1 MAIRPGTFV
10 FGYIRLFFGFRQKE
24 ASSIG
29 TRDSRKHAQRQ
40 VTITMRI
47 IILTLLLGI
56 TQLMGAQTYDD
67 YVGGGH
73 NRNITV
79 TTSSDF
85 QPEGS
90 ERVAAGVNTLTIP
103 GLTGKLIDA
112 GRFLAQATLGAER
125 ATIDSVATIG
135 FEAWIDQQ
143 FEEPPTYIRPLIQ
156 EVYDTSFQR
165 FLAAGGDTMRYA
177 ERPSNEHFDYAWWQV
192 NMTNDDLL
200 RQRVAFA
207 LSEIFVI
214 SFKSELDRYGEG
226 VASYYDVLIEH
237 ALGNFK
243 DLLRDVTLHPCMGVY
258 LTHLNNPKANPN
270 RNIYPDENYAREMMQ
285 LFTIGL
291 YELNQDGTRK
301 KDGEGNDIPTYDN
314 DDIFEF
320 AKIFTGLGGGTTLEM
335 PDTVIEPAF
344 GRRPGIIDMAEP
356 MVMYEDKH
364 EPGEKRLLNGFVIP
378 AGQTGME
385 DIDATLEHLVNH
397 PNTGP
402 FIGQQLIQR
411 LVKSN
416 PSPGYVRRVAAVF
429 NDNGAGVRGDMK
441 AVIKAILL
449 DEEARSCLWYNDP
462 AQGKLK
468 EPIIRY
474 THFAR
479 AMGRVSES
487 GYFWNHGADYDDDAG
502 QHPMY
507 SPSVFNFYWP
517 DFQPIGQIAD
527 QGLVAPEFQS
537 HNSRTSIGFVNFVD
551 DWAVRET
558 LLSTRGNPSRDV
570 LTHIDDLMPLAED
583 TEALLNEL
591 DILLTNGMLRDDTRQ
606 IITTIVDPMED
617 PFEKVKLT
625 IYLMVISADYTILK

>member
-1 MAIRPGTFV
+1 
-10 FGYIRLFFGFRQKE
+10 
-24 ASSIG
+24 
-29 TRDSRKHAQRQ
+29 
-40 VTITMRI
+40 MRI
-47 IILTLLLGI
+47 IILALLLGC
-56 TQLMGAQTYDD
+56 TFFADAQTYDD

-73 NRNITV
+73 ARNITV

-90 ERVAAGVNTLTIP
+90 ERVAAGAKTLAIP

-112 GRFLAQATLGAER
+112 GRFLAQASLGAER
-125 ATIDSVATIG
+125 STIDTVATIG

-143 FEEPPTYIRPLIQ
+143 FEVPPTYIRPLIQ

-177 ERPSNEHFDYAWWQV
+177 ERATNEHFDYAWWQV

-214 SFKSELDRYGEG
+214 SFKSDLNRYGEG

-291 YELNQDGTRK
+291 YELNPDGTRK

-320 AKIFTGLGGGTTLEM
+320 AKIFTGLGGGTTVEM

-385 DIDATLEHLVNH
+385 DIEATLEHLVNH
-397 PNTGP
+397 PNAGP

-416 PSPGYVRRVAAVF
+416 PSPGYVRRVAAAF

-462 AQGKLK
+462 VQGKLK

-479 AMGRVSES
+479 AMGGVSES

-537 HNSRTSIGFVNFVD
+537 HNSRTSIGFVNFVN
-551 DWAVRET
+551 DWSVQET

-570 LTHIDDLMPLAED
+570 LTYIDDLMPLADD

>member
-1 MAIRPGTFV
+1 MV
-10 FGYIRLFFGFRQKE
+10 RL
-24 ASSIG
+24 
-29 TRDSRKHAQRQ
+29 
-40 VTITMRI
+40 VV
-47 IILTLLLGI
+47 
-56 TQLMGAQTYDD
+56 AQTYTD

-73 NRNITV
+73 ARNITV

-90 ERVAAGVNTLTIP
+90 ERVAAGANTLAIP

-125 ATIDSVATIG
+125 ATIDTVATIG
-135 FEAWIDQQ
+135 FDAWIDQQ
-143 FEEPPTYIRPLIQ
+143 FEVPPTYIRPLIQ
-156 EVYDTSFQR
+156 EVYDSSFQR

-177 ERPSNEHFDYAWWQV
+177 ERATNEHFDYAWWQV

-214 SFKSELDRYGEG
+214 SFKSDLNRYGEG

-237 ALGNFK
+237 ALGNYE
-243 DLLRDVTLHPCMGVY
+243 DLMMDVTLHPCMGVF
-258 LTHLNNPKANPN
+258 LTHLNNPKSNPN
-270 RNIYPDENYAREMMQ
+270 RFIYPDENYAREMMQ
-285 LFTIGL
+285 LFSIGL
-291 YELNQDGTRK
+291 YELNPDGTRK
-301 KDGEGNDIPTYDN
+301 KDSEGNDIPTYDN
-314 DDIFEF
+314 DDIGEF
-320 AKIFTGLGGGTTLEM
+320 AKIYTGLGGGATVEM

-364 EPGEKRLLNGFVIP
+364 EPGEKRLLNGYIIP

-385 DIDATLEHLVNH
+385 DIEDAINHLFNH
-397 PNTGP
+397 PNAGP
-402 FIGQQLIQR
+402 FVGQQLIQR

-416 PSPGYVRRVAAVF
+416 PSPGYVRRVAAAF
-429 NDNGAGVRGDMK
+429 NDNGTGVRGDMK

-449 DEEARSCLWYNDP
+449 DEEARSCRWYNDP
-462 AQGKLK
+462 VQGKLK

-479 AMGRVSES
+479 AMGGVSES
-487 GYFWNHGADYDDDAG
+487 GFYWNLGSDYNNQAG

-537 HNSRTSIGFVNFVD
+537 HNSRTSIGFVNFVN

-558 LLSTRGNPSRDV
+558 LLSTRGNPSRKV
-570 LTHIDDLMPLAED
+570 LTHLDDLLPLAGD
-583 TEALLNEL
+583 TEALLNQL
-591 DILLTNGMLRDDTRQ
+591 DILLTNGMLKDDTRQ
-606 IITTIVDPMED
+606 IITTIVDPMDD

>member
-1 MAIRPGTFV
+1 
-10 FGYIRLFFGFRQKE
+10 
-24 ASSIG
+24 
-29 TRDSRKHAQRQ
+29 
-40 VTITMRI
+40 MRI
-47 IILTLLLGI
+47 VILICLLGMSH
-56 TQLMGAQTYDD
+56 LAVAQTYSD

-73 NRNITV
+73 ARNITV

-90 ERVAAGVNTLTIP
+90 ERVAAGTNTLAIP

-177 ERPSNEHFDYAWWQV
+177 ETPSNEHFDYAWWQV

-214 SFKSELDRYGEG
+214 SFNPDLDRYGEG
-226 VASYYDVLIEH
+226 VASYYDLLIEH
-237 ALGNFK
+237 ALGNYE
-243 DLLRDVTLHPCMGVY
+243 DLMLDVTLHPCMGVF
-258 LTHLNNPKANPN
+258 LTHLNNPKSNPN
-270 RNIYPDENYAREMMQ
+270 RLIYPDENYAREMMQ
-285 LFTIGL
+285 LFSIGL

-314 DDIFEF
+314 DDIGEF
-320 AKIFTGLGGGTTLEM
+320 AKIYTGLGGGATVEM

-364 EPGEKRLLNGFVIP
+364 EPGEKRLLNGYVIP
-378 AGQTGME
+378 DGQTGME
-385 DIDATLEHLVNH
+385 DIEDAINHLFNH
-397 PNTGP
+397 PNVGP
-402 FIGQQLIQR
+402 FVGQQLIQR

-416 PSPGYVRRVAAVF
+416 PSPGYVRRVAAAF

-449 DEEARSCLWYNDP
+449 DQEARSCLWYNDP
-462 AQGKLK
+462 VQGKLK

-479 AMGRVSES
+479 AMGGVSES
-487 GYFWNHGADYDDDAG
+487 GYFWNAGGDYNNRAG

-527 QGLVAPEFQS
+527 QGLVAPEFQV

-551 DWAVRET
+551 EWAVRET

>member
-1 MAIRPGTFV
+1 MF
-10 FGYIRLFFGFRQKE
+10 
-24 ASSIG
+24 
-29 TRDSRKHAQRQ
+29 
-40 VTITMRI
+40 
-47 IILTLLLGI
+47 LLGCVHL
-56 TQLMGAQTYDD
+56 TGAQTHSD

-73 NRNITV
+73 ARNITV

-85 QPEGS
+85 QPAGS
-90 ERVAAGVNTLTIP
+90 EHTAAGVNTLQID

-112 GRFLAQATLGAER
+112 GRFLAQATLGADR

-135 FEAWIDQQ
+135 FAAWIDQQ
-143 FEEPPTYIRPLIQ
+143 FAEPPTYIRPLIQ
-156 EVYDTSFQR
+156 EVYDTSYQR
-165 FLAAGGDTMRYA
+165 FLAAGGDTMRYP
-177 ERPSNEHFDYAWWQV
+177 ERPTNEHFDYAWWQV
-192 NMTNDDLL
+192 NMTNNDLL

-214 SFKSELDRYGEG
+214 SFRSDLDRYGEG
-226 VASYYDVLIEH
+226 VASYYDVLIKN
-237 ALGNFK
+237 AFGNFQ

-301 KDGEGNDIPTYDN
+301 KDNEGNDIPTYDN

-320 AKIFTGLGGGTTLEM
+320 AKIFTGLGGGATVEI

-344 GRRPGIIDMAEP
+344 GRRPGVIDMAEP

-364 EPGEKRLLNGFVIP
+364 EPGEKRLLNGFVVP

-385 DIDATLEHLVNH
+385 DIDAALKHLVNH
-397 PNTGP
+397 PNVGP
-402 FIGQQLIQR
+402 FIGKQLIQR

-416 PSPGYVRRVAAVF
+416 PSPGYVRRVAAAF
-429 NDNGAGVRGDMK
+429 NDNGAGVRGDLK
-441 AVIKAILL
+441 AVIRAILL
-449 DEEARSCLWYNDP
+449 DEEARSCRWYNDP
-462 AQGKLK
+462 VQGKLK

-479 AMGRVSES
+479 AMGGVSES
-487 GYFWNHGADYDDDAG
+487 GYFWNTGARYNDQAG

-517 DFQPIGQIAD
+517 DFQPIGPIGNQDLI
-527 QGLVAPEFQS
+527 APEFQV
-537 HNSRTSIGFVNFVD
+537 HNSRTSIGFVNFVNQ
-551 DWAVRET
+551 WAVEET
-558 LLSTRGNPSRDV
+558 LLSTRGNPSRNV
-570 LTHIDDLMPLAED
+570 LTHIDDLIPLAGD

-606 IITTIVDPMED
+606 IITSIVDPMED
-617 PFEKVKLT
+617 RSEKIKLT
-625 IYLMVISADYTILK
+625 IYLLVISADYTILK